1 MEKKNRKGVQNKK
14 LTDTPCE
21 ININTVAEEDFSSE
35 NSYLCIT
42 VNEEEPQRLIHGFSL
57 EGAGKKN
64 LTFSIFKINLL
75 RWLSMYLKH
84 IVLDQNEI

>member
-64 LTFSIFKINLL
+64 LTFSIFKINFL
-75 RWLSMYLKH
+75 R
-84 IVLDQNEI
+84 